1 MTPCET
7 PHRLIRRFNI
17 RAISHGCYL
26 GGGSTLLAILRL
38 TTLYMCKNPLI
49 VRKRRPRRGTRLSDD
64 VRCEYAVGGDKLL
77 YM

>member
-1 MTPCET
+1 MTMCET

-38 TTLYMCKNPLI
+38 TTLYMYKNPLI
-49 VRKRRPRRGTRLSDD
+49 VRKRRLRHGTRFSND
-64 VRCEYAVGGDKLL
+64 VRCEYAGRW
-77 YM
+77 